1 MLPPEEVF
9 TSGVRDS
16 QSVFAIRCVVS
27 LGNPAYNSGT
37 MNAEVQRLINLLRT
51 AMRILGVTNRD
62 IERKLGLSP
71 SYLSRLYSGGIELKV
86 EHLIEI
92 PQAMGLEPAEFFH
105 LAYPRRVQPSRSA
118 EQLRQIIRELTPPS
132 APEPPSGGFTDEQM
146 QQLRE
151 MMGKMLGRE
160 AEGKG

>member
-1 MLPPEEVF
+1 
-9 TSGVRDS
+9 
-16 QSVFAIRCVVS
+16 
-27 LGNPAYNSGT
+27 

-71 SYLSRLYSGGIELKV
+71 SYLSRLYSGGIELKA

-105 LAYPRRVQPSRSA
+105 LAYPRKTQPSRAA
-118 EQLRQIIRELTPPS
+118 EQLRQVIRELTPAPS
-132 APEPPSGGFTDEQM
+132 PETPSGGFTDEQM

-151 MMGKMLGRE
+151 MMRKMLGRE
-160 AEGKG
+160 AEAKG